1 MTNIFFYR
9 FRDLCQRNDTTV
21 NAVGR
26 ELGISSGALTAW
38 KKGTAPH
45 VSSVMKIA
53 DHFGVTIDYLL
64 GVDDTEPMELLSQVD
79 VAWYGEY
86 QELSDEQK
94 DMVRDMVYLMR
105 QRRNKNAEC
114 KTQNEE

>member
-1 MTNIFFYR
+1 MTMTNIFFYR

-45 VSSVMKIA
+45 VSSVLKIA
-53 DHFGVTIDYLL
+53 EHFGVTTDYLL
-64 GVDDTEPMELLSQVD
+64 GVDGTDTMELLSQVD
-79 VAWYGEY
+79 VAWYGDF
-86 QELSDEQK
+86 QELSAEQK
-94 DMVRDMVYLMR
+94 EMVRDMVALMR
-105 QRRNKNAEC
+105 QRRNKS
-114 KTQNEE
+114 NE